1 MWRRFRKRQAGARPR
16 PEVVVVTRAGC
27 HLCEEM
33 LAVVAAGLGTEADAD
48 VQTLDIDAAL
58 AEGEITEQ
66 QHERWTTLVPVLL
79 VDGREVAH
87 YRVDPG
93 QVGTLLGG
101 RSVGRGAGRSWRF
114 GGSGG
119 ATLE

>member
-1 MWRRFRKRQAGARPR
+1 MWQRWRRRSAVVEPP

-33 LAVVAAGLGTEADAD
+33 LAVVGPELGPDAEARALD
-48 VQTLDIDAAL
+48 VDAAL
-58 AEGEITEQ
+58 ASGEITEE
-66 QHERWTTLVPVLL
+66 QHARWTTLVPVLL

-87 YRVDPG
+87 HRVGPG
-93 QVGTLLGG
+93 QVGALLGG
-101 RSVGRGAGRSWRF
+101 PTTGRGAAWSRRF

-119 ATLE
+119 PTLE